1 MEIFSQPEEVFTY
14 DALEQY
20 DSIRLLKVNVD
31 DTGELS
37 CELIHSGLTNED
49 LPNYSALS
57 YVWGNPLME
66 RSITC
71 NGKKKLITATLET
84 ALKYIATHNPHDY
97 LWADQIC
104 INQSNK
110 EERAQQVNIMGA
122 VFQGT
127 GLKEVYSEEAK
138 KPY

>member
-71 NGKKKLITATLET
+71 NGK
-84 ALKYIATHNPHDY
+84 
-97 LWADQIC
+97 
-104 INQSNK
+104 
-110 EERAQQVNIMGA
+110 
-122 VFQGT
+122 
-127 GLKEVYSEEAK
+127 
-138 KPY
+138 